1 MESEDSESEN
11 DEVLVSEGEEQDS
24 DGKRQIWMK
33 NGKQPLRPKA
43 REKGLMVSDFL
54 TPGGRLAAPDTIT
67 DAELT
72 ARFLPCRYATEY
84 LVYGKYKYWRG
95 DDMVDH
101 TVKVA
106 IPIFN
111 TIFPKYQAVFLFNN
125 VSNHSSYASNAL

>member
-1 MESEDSESEN
+1 MATDESTLN
-11 DEVLVSEGEEQDS
+11 AN
-24 DGKRQIWMK
+24 DGKRQLWMK
-33 NGKQPLRPKA
+33 DGQQPLRPKA
-43 REKGLMVSDFL
+43 RGKGLMVSDFL
-54 TPGGRLAAPDTIT
+54 TPGGRLAVPDTIT

-84 LVYGKYKYWRG
+84 FVYGKYKYWRG

-111 TIFPKYQAVFLFNN
+111 TIFPKYQAVFLLTMYQTIHHMLLMHFR
-125 VSNHSSYASNAL
+125 LRI